1 MTYQQ
6 TEQICIKLAYQVYQ
20 ANQGIGKVSN
30 YLLDTIYRLFTIEQ
44 MESSNKPLTTKQQ
57 AFIDN
62 LLAGVGTQTECAI
75 QAGYST
81 KSAKVEASRL
91 LKQDKVLNQ
100 LQKQAIKTLGYR
112 SITALDTV
120 SNLSQNANSEY
131 VRLEASKDI
140 LDRAGIRDESNNQIQ
155 LGNAIQVNID
165 LG

>member
-1 MTYQQ
+1 MKIDKT
-6 TEQICIKLAYQVYQ
+6 TE
-20 ANQGIGKVSN
+20 
-30 YLLDTIYRLFTIEQ
+30 
-44 MESSNKPLTTKQQ
+44 LTTRQQ

-62 LLAGVGTQTECAI
+62 LLTNGGTATQCAI
-75 QAGYST
+75 KAGYSK

-91 LKQDKVLNQ
+91 LKQDKVLKA
-100 LQKQAIKTLGYR
+100 LQTQAMKSLGYR
-112 SITALDTV
+112 SISALDTV

-140 LDRAGIRDESNNQIQ
+140 LDRAGIRNEESNQTN